1 MNPRTATPARRR
13 PPVIESYGMGVESTA
28 IALRWIEEPSTRDFS
43 LDDLIVITAMT
54 GNEWADTHR
63 LVEQHVLPA
72 FRDHG
77 IRYVQ
82 LARRGPLER
91 HGIDV
96 LSDSR
101 STEQLVMA
109 GAWTLSDELERA
121 GTVPQ
126 FAHGQRRCSQKFK
139 GWPIDFWLRAEL
151 GDTPFRHVIGFNAD
165 ERWRMTRDRAYAT
178 AQREP
183 EYPLAAWGW
192 TRTDC
197 QRYLHAVTG
206 ERWPKSCCTFC
217 PFAGDHHLDRYRD
230 NPDAAVHAMRLEYAA
245 LALNPRMTLFKNG
258 SVIDMIERHNPSIA
272 RRFRRQLDA
281 GPWSLYEV
289 RRVFHAKGVA
299 SRSVRCLTTAS
310 RRRCRA
316 EARRAAARHGHRVTV
331 DRYGIHRVVL
341 RDRNVEARPVEA
353 LLVVAPAGIDD
364 KERRSFAASWQAA
377 TA

>member
-1 MNPRTATPARRR
+1 MNTPTPNARRL
-13 PPVIESYGMGVESTA
+13 PVIDSYGMGVESTA
-28 IALRWIEEPSTRDFS
+28 IALRWIEDPASRDFP
-43 LDDLIVITAMT
+43 LDDLIVVTAMT
-54 GNEWADTHR
+54 GNEWPDTRR
-63 LVEQHVLPA
+63 LVEEHVLPA

-82 LARRGPLER
+82 LARGGPLER
-91 HGIDV
+91 DGVDV

-101 STEQLVMA
+101 STERLVMA
-109 GAWTLSDELERA
+109 GAWTLADELELA

-151 GDTPFRHVIGFNAD
+151 GHSSFRHVIGFNAG
-165 ERWRMTRDRAYAT
+165 ERWRMERDASYAT
-178 AQREP
+178 ALRAP

-192 TRTDC
+192 DRKAC
-197 QRYLHAVTG
+197 ERYLHAVTG
-206 ERWPKSCCTFC
+206 EWWPKSCCTFC
-217 PFAGDHHLDRYRD
+217 PFAGDHHIDRYRD

-245 LALNPRMTLFKNG
+245 LALNPRMTLFKNA
-258 SVIDMIERHNPSIA
+258 SVIHLIEQCYPAIA
-272 RRFRRQLDA
+272 RRFRRELES

-310 RRRCRA
+310 HRRCRA
-316 EARRAAARHGHRVTV
+316 QARREASHHRTRVTV
-331 DRYGIHRVVL
+331 DAYGIHRVVL
-341 RDRNVEARPVEA
+341 RDRNTEPRPVEA
-353 LLVVAPAGIDD
+353 FLVVAPAGIED